1 MFTVI
6 LKLVST
12 LVYPTHLHIL
22 GAYDAHGGI
31 GPSSITAP
39 QVVVSDE
46 STAGISSGGSGR
58 AKW

>member
-1 MFTVI
+1 MI
-6 LKLVST
+6 LKMVSK

-31 GPSSITAP
+31 GPNPITAP
-39 QVVVSDE
+39 QVVVPDE
-46 STAGISSGGSGR
+46 STPGISSGGSGR